1 MDDTFLIGKK
11 KKKKRGRERERESW
25 KRNRVE
31 TRDQCDQMARLL
43 VQYLAIKTM
52 KMCPLPSI
60 KKIAKLVQNFAEH

>member
-11 KKKKRGRERERESW
+11 KKKKRERESW

-43 VQYLAIKTM
+43 VQYLTIKTM
-52 KMCPLPSI
+52 KKCPLPSI